1 MATITFGNT
10 SGQRPYGTLQI
21 NENIVNVANN
31 TSTIS
36 FQLVLH
42 RPSNISSSASKSWS
56 CTIDGQTWSGSGSIG
71 GSGNMLLLTGEKT
84 IAHNNDGSKSIS
96 FSASIGLNIT
106 WSGSWLGTISGSGSM
121 GLSDIARGADI
132 TAFSCSTAYLDGT
145 FTVKY
150 NPKATYTYY
159 LRLSIPNIKQIARI
173 SLGTQGTGEKTT
185 TYKFSST
192 ELTTIY
198 TAVTNNSTV
207 PIGAVIE
214 CYNGATKITESSEP
228 TINLTLPLSI
238 VPTISSVSVVE
249 TVANLATKFGVFVKS
264 QSKLKITAVA
274 NGVHGST
281 IKSYSHSV
289 ENAVYTG
296 AQVTTGVLSTAGT
309 VTIKTTVTDTRGR
322 TATKT
327 TNVTIVDWFAPSIS
341 AFTVSRA
348 NSDGTLSE
356 EGTRAKFTF
365 TYSIA
370 PINNKNDK
378 DIKIQYLNGSTW
390 TTLTTLSAYSANE
403 GTYLSTIDFTV
414 DKGFEFRFIANDYF
428 VRTDGLKKSF
438 GPSCSLINW
447 NQSGRSLSFGA
458 PSTRGENEKAVDFA
472 MPFFDQWGGQVR
484 NGMAYYPTG
493 GADANVTLEEIALC
507 SKNIPYASGFAYV
520 RTMFYGGK
528 TATTPRTQIA
538 YPYATGQIATRQYT
552 NGAWTSW
559 QKYNRYS
566 GDWCTYSIHGSVVKT
581 LGGADSVIVHT
592 WANIQSLFKTTH
604 GITITNKNNLGVL
617 FVNGDGNAH
626 PAHFEGAVWLD
637 NNLYCTWSYGR
648 SGQVRI
654 NYTYIVSEKLGD

>member
-1 MATITFGNT
+1 MASIQFGNT
-10 SGQRPYGTLQI
+10 AGQRPYATLDVVQTSQ
-21 NENIVNVANN
+21 NVSNN
-31 TSTIS
+31 TSNVS
-36 FQLVLH
+36 FTLTLH
-42 RPSNISSSASKSWS
+42 KPSRISSSATKTWS
-56 CTIDGQTWSGSGSIG
+56 VTVDGQTWSGSGSIG
-71 GSGNMLLLTGEKT
+71 GSGTQTLLTGSKT
-84 IAHNNDGSKSIS
+84 ITHNNDGSKAIS
-96 FSASIGLNIT
+96 FSASVGLNIT

-121 GLSDIARGADI
+121 GLSTIARGADI

-145 FTVKY
+145 FTIKY

-185 TYKFSST
+185 TYKFSSA
-192 ELTTIY
+192 ELTSIY
-198 TAVTNNSTV
+198 TAMVNNASV

-238 VPTISSVSVVE
+238 VPTISSVSITE
-249 TVANLATKFGVFVKS
+249 AVANLATKFGVFVKS
-264 QSKLKITAVA
+264 QSKLKIAVVA
-274 NGVHGST
+274 NGVQGST

-289 ENAVYTG
+289 ENATYTG
-296 AQVTTGVLSTAGT
+296 AQITTGVLSTSGT
-309 VTIKTTVTDTRGR
+309 VAVKTTVTDSRGR

-327 TNVTIVDWFAPSIS
+327 TNITVVDWFTPSIS
-341 AFTVSRA
+341 AFTVARA
-348 NSDGTLSE
+348 NSDGSLSE

-378 DIKIQYLNGSTW
+378 DIKIQYLNGTTW

-403 GTYLSTIDFTV
+403 GTYLSTVEFTV

-428 VRTDGLKKSF
+428 VQTDGLKKSF
-438 GPSCSLINW
+438 GPSFTLINW
-447 NQSGRSLSFGA
+447 NESGRSLSFGA

-507 SKNIPYASGFAYV
+507 SKNIPYSSGFAYV

-538 YPYATGQIATRQYT
+538 YPFTTGQIATRQYV
-552 NGAWTSW
+552 NGAWTTW
-559 QKYNRYS
+559 KKYNQYT
-566 GDWCTYSIHGSVVKT
+566 GKWCTYSIHGSLVT
-581 LGGADSVIVHT
+581 TINNSDSIKVHT
-592 WANIQSLFKTTH
+592 LSDIGTMFKNIH
-604 GITITNKNNLGVL
+604 GIDVSGAVHVGVIY
-617 FVNGDGNAH
+617 VNGDGNAH
-626 PAHFEGAVWLD
+626 PAHFEGAVWLGND
-637 NNLYCTWSYGR
+637 VWCTWSYVR
-648 SGQVRI
+648 SGSVRI
-654 NYTYIVSEKLGD
+654 NYTYIVSINLEG